1 MPNMVPRGKAHG
13 VQYVVGT
20 PAQTPVL
27 RPLRQPIYDSE
38 IYPAAG
44 VRELQVF
51 VNNVTFA
58 AGGAKNEADTNLT
71 QGGSLGTPLEFD
83 LVGFTMEF
91 VRAEDML
98 ADHNVLYNNGVF
110 IWVFGQN
117 TIWLQ
122 VRDTRIPEG
131 ITQSGSTAVAGA
143 SILGNGWGVVTNFY
157 NFTTPDRKARRITSN
172 ESFRARKLW
181 PDAPAVSADRRF
193 TIYML
198 GVLYGQL

>member
-1 MPNMVPRGKAHG
+1 MAVPRGNAHG

-51 VNNVTFA
+51 VNNTTFA
-58 AGGAKNEADTNLT
+58 AGGAKTENDTNLT

-91 VRAEDML
+91 DRA
-98 ADHNVLYNNGVF
+98 ADPAVMADSNTLYNNGVF
-110 IWVFGQN
+110 IWIKNITRSVFRVN
-117 TIWLQ
+117 N
-122 VRDTRIPEG
+122 EG
-131 ITQSGSTAVAGA
+131 PLAA
-143 SILGNGWGVVTNFY
+143 
-157 NFTTPDRKARRITSN
+157 
-172 ESFRARKLW
+172 
-181 PDAPAVSADRRF
+181 
-193 TIYML
+193 
-198 GVLYGQL
+198 